1 METLEISMAE
11 RGQIVIPKKARDA
24 LGLRPG
30 VKMELRVQGQTL
42 VIQKS
47 VKLDLSRWIGY
58 AADDAATAEQD
69 LAVLRGRP
77 VPWTGGVADK
87 ALLNM
92 PYADALQ
99 AMAVAPSA
107 VQRKAKSNS
116 HVATRT
122 VAGAAPRKPARKAK
136 A

>member
-1 METLEISMAE
+1 METLELSMAE

-58 AADDAATAEQD
+58 AAGEATTAEQD

-77 VPWTGGVADK
+77 VPWTGSAADK
-87 ALLNM
+87 AVLNM
-92 PYADALQ
+92 PNADAQQ
-99 AMAVAPSA
+99 AIVVAPPV
-107 VQRKAKSNS
+107 VQRKAKPSK
-116 HVATRT
+116 HVAKRA
-122 VAGAAPRKPARKAK
+122 VAGTAPRKPSRGLKA
-136 A
+136 